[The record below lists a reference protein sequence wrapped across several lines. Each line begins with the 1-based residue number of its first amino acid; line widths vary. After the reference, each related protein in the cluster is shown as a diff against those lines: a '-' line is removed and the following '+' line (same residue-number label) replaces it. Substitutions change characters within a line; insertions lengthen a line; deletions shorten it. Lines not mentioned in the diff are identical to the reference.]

1 MTKTIVIA
9 GKKQSGK
16 SSLANFLYGFYLTK
30 GGILQNFTVDD
41 DGKLI
46 VPSVVVDETGQETFG
61 QGILDLQTPSPEV
74 FGWASKFVYPYVKD
88 YAFANSLKQTCMGLF
103 DLTYEQCYGTDEE
116 KNTPSKIKWAHM
128 YRLMSVKDINA
139 LKKEGKYDPEKNMSS
154 REVLQ
159 YFGTNVCRVLY
170 DNIWIDRV
178 FTQIGQE
185 NTKLAIVTDCRYKNE
200 VLAAKET
207 GAKIVKLDKK
217 KFEDNHSSETDLD
230 DLPPETFDLIIP
242 NQEMTIKEKNLC
254 MYEGLVKWGWLNILE
269 G

>member
-30 GGILQNFTVDD
+30 SGILENFTIDE

-46 VPSVVVDETGQETFG
+46 VPSVTVDETGKETFG

-74 FGWASKFVYPYVKD
+74 FNWACRLIYPLVKD
-88 YAFANSLKQTCMGLF
+88 YAFANSLKQTCMSLF
-103 DLTYEQCYGTDEE
+103 DLTYEQCYGSDES
-116 KNTPSKIKWAHM
+116 KNTPSKIKWSNM
-128 YRLMSVKDINA
+128 YKLMSVKDINA
-139 LKKEGKYDPEKNMSS
+139 LKKENKYDPEKNMSA

-178 FTQIGQE
+178 FTQISQE
-185 NTKLAIVTDCRYKNE
+185 APKLAIVTDCRYKNE
-200 VLAAKET
+200 VMTAKEN
-207 GAKIVKLDKK
+207 GAMIVKLDKK
-217 KFEDNHSSETDLD
+217 KFEDGHSSENDLD

-242 NQEMTIKEKNLC
+242 NQDMTIKDKNFA

-269 G
+269 